1 MDINIILIYGLLLFS
16 VISVWTQ
23 FKLFNK
29 IPLWLLFLVI
39 SFIVA
44 IIFERASFLSLIYTA
59 IFGFSAYY
67 YYQKKNILLFF
78 LVLVLSI
85 PLYFH
90 FSIIDFNNYRYLHNI
105 TLTSDSS
112 PYSLYFNLDKTLI
125 GIFIIA
131 FSFEYKKIEFLPI
144 LKLLVINF
152 LLMGGIFFVLATI
165 LGYSKFEP
173 KLPYFAPVWILVN
186 LFFTCVAEEAIFRRL
201 IQQKIY
207 ESLTGK
213 FALFISILIASVT
226 FGLAHFKGGITYMIL
241 ASLAGMFYGYIY
253 YKSKRIE
260 SSILLHFIF
269 NLTHILLF
277 TYPAL
282 E

>member
-1 MDINIILIYGLLLFS
+1 MDINIILTYGLLLFS

-29 IPLWLLFLVI
+29 IPLWLLFLAV
-39 SFIVA
+39 SFVVA

-59 IFGFSAYY
+59 IFGFSVYY
-67 YYQKKNILLFF
+67 YYQKKNRLLFF
-78 LVLVLSI
+78 LVLALSI
-85 PLYFH
+85 PLFFH
-90 FSIIDFNNYRYLHNI
+90 FPILDFNNYRYLHNI

-112 PYSLYFNLDKTLI
+112 PYNLYFNLDKALI

-144 LKLLVINF
+144 LKLLVINL
-152 LLMGGIFFVLATI
+152 LLMGVVFFVLATI

-173 KLPYFAPVWILVN
+173 KLPYFTPVWILAN
-186 LFFTCVAEEAIFRRL
+186 LFFTCIAEEAIFRRL

-207 ESLTGK
+207 DSLTGK
-213 FALFISILIASVT
+213 FALVTSILIASAT

-260 SSILLHFIF
+260 SSILLHFTF
-269 NLTHILLF
+269 NLTHLLLF